1 MVDLLN
7 VAPCGIFSFNDEGI
21 IIQAND
27 TICTLVKFDK
37 QSLIH
42 QKVNTIFTLPTIIF
56 YQTHLYP
63 LLKMKDSVEEIFIT
77 LKTKEGKEI
86 PVLLSAKRIKEE
98 GNVENICSCL
108 PIYNRKNYEDEI
120 IAAKKQA
127 EKALEENSALI
138 DTKAKLQQQIELLD
152 DKMFQLQRR
161 NEELKELNN
170 TMSHDLQEPIRK
182 LHLFSDLLLHGGS
195 NIPQEQ
201 TLKKITNQTLRLKQ
215 LLHGL
220 QDWIILDN
228 DALKISEVDLAE
240 VLLCAEQKLS
250 AKNPGLTIDIEANN
264 LSKVKADREQFGIL
278 FYELLSNSVK
288 FRSAERPLK
297 VRIETTILN
306 YNQFKTMQDHYQY
319 SNH

>member
-27 TICTLVKFDK
+27 TVCTLVKFDK
-37 QSLIH
+37 QNLIH
-42 QKVNTIFTLPTIIF
+42 QKVSTIFTLPTIIF

-86 PVLLSAKRIKEE
+86 PVLLSVKRIKEE

-161 NEELKELNN
+161 NEELKELNT

-195 NIPQEQ
+195 NTPQEQ

-228 DALKISEVDLAE
+228 DALKISEVDLVAA
-240 VLLCAEQKLS
+240 VA
-250 AKNPGLTIDIEANN
+250 
-264 LSKVKADREQFGIL
+264 
-278 FYELLSNSVK
+278 
-288 FRSAERPLK
+288 
-297 VRIETTILN
+297 
-306 YNQFKTMQDHYQY
+306 
-319 SNH
+319 